1 MLIYIPGSEVRRL
14 AIPFHFSPCSDRG
27 SNADRGEEFLQ
38 HSHFIILNVFKF
50 SL

>member
-14 AIPFHFSPCSDRG
+14 AIAFLFSLCSDLG
-27 SNADRGEEFLQ
+27 NNADQREGVLQ